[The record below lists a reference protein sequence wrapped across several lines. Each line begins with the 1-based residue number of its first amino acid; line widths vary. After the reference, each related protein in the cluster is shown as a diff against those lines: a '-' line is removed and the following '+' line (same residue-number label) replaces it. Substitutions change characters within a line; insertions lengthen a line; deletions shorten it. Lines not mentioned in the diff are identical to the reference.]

1 MRTPHALAA
10 IFQPRAQGSRLE
22 RLRGGSD
29 RTELAGRVAS
39 TLEFCCA
46 DSDLDLAAAQEA
58 LDAESLAWLVLCDRG
73 WPSTERPAPASLAA
87 AREWMASWSELVH
100 LPLGADGVPDTRRH
114 RDIRLTLFLCELKL
128 RPALPDAVWA
138 VVGPLNPTGQAT
150 LACLLQALA
159 TWVEANAKALAAAA
173 RTRHLRERFDRVSRE
188 LEAVGLQAPDNP
200 LDIRMWR
207 TVAAAARA
215 IAAE

>member
-1 MRTPHALAA
+1 LREVSDRAELAA
-10 IFQPRAQGSRLE
+10 
-22 RLRGGSD
+22 
-29 RTELAGRVAS
+29 RVAS

-46 DSDLDLAAAQEA
+46 DSELDLGAAQEA
-58 LDAESLAWLVLCDRG
+58 LEAESMAWLVLCDRG
-73 WPSTERPAPASLAA
+73 WPSTVRPAPEALTA
-87 AREWMASWSELVH
+87 ARDWMASWSELVN
-100 LPLGADGVPDTRRH
+100 LPVAAGAAPSANSGRH

-128 RPALPDAVWA
+128 RPALPEAVWA

-159 TWVEANAKALAAAA
+159 TWVEAHTKALAAAE

-188 LEAVGLQAPDNP
+188 LAAVGLQAPDNP

-207 TVAAAARA
+207 AVAASARA
-215 IAAE
+215 IAAA

>member
-1 MRTPHALAA
+1 MTP
-10 IFQPRAQGSRLE
+10 PRSQGPRLE
-22 RLRGGSD
+22 RLREVSD
-29 RTELAGRVAS
+29 RAELAGRVAS

-46 DSDLDLAAAQEA
+46 DSEFDLAAAQEV

-73 WPSTERPAPASLAA
+73 WPSTVRPAPASLTA
-87 AREWMASWSELVH
+87 AREWMASWSELVN
-100 LPLGADGVPDTRRH
+100 LPAAAEAEHPAGGGRH

-159 TWVEANAKALAAAA
+159 SWVEANAKALAVAE

-188 LEAVGLQAPDNP
+188 LGAVGLQAPDNP

-215 IAAE
+215 IAAG